1 MYMATLN
8 ANLERSAASHPET
21 VAFQYLNQNTTYRE
35 FFQAARN
42 VAHNLMNLGIQKGDR
57 VALLS
62 GNSPEFI
69 ISYYG
74 IVLAGA
80 AIVPINPIY
89 TPHEIQ
95 FILQNSEAKAAVV
108 VAPLL
113 PAFQALKAGLPD
125 LQRIFVLGETE
136 ENEWVSPFS
145 HLLAPAVEV
154 QGSKPEVTEDDV
166 AIILYTSGTTGA
178 PKGAMLTHGNLTSNA
193 NSIAEYL
200 QMGQQDRTVAVLPMF
215 HVFCM
220 TVCMNAP
227 IALASTIIIIS
238 RFSPADVIRTIRE
251 TKATIFAGVPTMYN
265 FMMLYP
271 EAKPEDLETL
281 RICISGGSALPVA
294 LLHSFE
300 AKFNKPI
307 SEGYG
312 LSEASPVTAFNPA
325 EGGKPGSI
333 GCSIPGVENRVV
345 DEEDNEVPWGEVGEL
360 IIRGPNVMKGYL
372 NMPEDTAITLRNGWL
387 HTGDMAT
394 MDEDGYIYIVD
405 RKKDVIIVG
414 GYNVYPREVEEVLYN
429 HPDIIEAAVIGV
441 PDENFGEA
449 VHAYVV
455 RRNETLKEEAL
466 IEDCRRELAKYKVPH
481 KIVFLEEL
489 PKNTTGKILRRSL
502 KDFVLKR

>member
-1 MYMATLN
+1 MATLN
-8 ANLERSAASHPET
+8 ANLKRSAASHPEA
-21 VAFQYLNQNTTYRE
+21 VAFEFLNKRTTYRE
-35 FFQAARN
+35 FLQAAQN
-42 VAHNLMNLGIQKGDR
+42 VAGNLIKMCIQKGDR

-74 IVLAGA
+74 ILLAGA
-80 AIVPINPIY
+80 EVVPINPIY

-95 FILQNSEAKAAVV
+95 FILQNSQAKSAII

-125 LQRIFVLGETE
+125 LQQVFVLGETQE
-136 ENEWVSPFS
+136 TEWIRPFS
-145 HLLAPAVEV
+145 KLLTPTDGIEGGNV
-154 QGSKPEVTEDDV
+154 EVTEDDV

-178 PKGAMLTHGNLTSNA
+178 PKGAMLTHRNLTSNA

-200 QMGQQDRTVAVLPMF
+200 EMGQQDKTVAVLPMF

-227 IALASTIIIIS
+227 IALASCIVIIP
-238 RFSPADVIRTIRE
+238 RFSLGDVIRTIQQ

-300 AKFNKPI
+300 AKFHKTI

-312 LSEASPVTAFNPA
+312 LSEASPVTAFNPVD
-325 EGGKPGSI
+325 GVRKPGSI

-345 DEEDNEVPWGEVGEL
+345 DENDNELPRGEVGEL
-360 IIRGPNVMKGYL
+360 VVRGPNVMKGYL
-372 NMPEDTAITLRNGWL
+372 NMLEDTAITLRNGWL

-414 GYNVYPREVEEVLYN
+414 GYNVYPREVEEVLYQ
-429 HPDIIEAAVIGV
+429 HPEIIEAAVIGV

-455 RRNETLKEEAL
+455 RCNKSVTEEAL
-466 IEDCRRELAKYKVPH
+466 IEYCRTELAKYKVPH

-502 KDFVLKR
+502 KNFVMKG